1 MEKRMGRNLKIWFC
15 AVLGMLLGSSAFAQ
29 YNQYQFSHLDINN
42 GLPHNDVNCFYK
54 DAKGFLWL
62 GTMGGLARY
71 DGYSFKV
78 YRHRIKNKSTIS
90 DSDVRTITEGPD
102 EKLWI
107 ETRAGMDIYDP
118 VTEQF
123 DHDIK
128 PELHQFGVSESQ
140 ISLLRKG
147 RSGNFWF
154 VSAAT
159 GAYRYN
165 AGTGKTLRISHEV
178 RRDNSISA
186 SPIIDLAEDQ
196 KGNAWMIHADG
207 TLEVVSH
214 HTETVAQRIDLS
226 SKFSNRESDSYR
238 LFIDRQGLVW
248 IYDISTSTG
257 IYYFDPL
264 KGVLKKISK
273 SSSDV
278 RLNSDIVTGIVQDNN
293 DKIWIGTDHGG
304 INLIDKKD
312 FSVSYILNNENDS
325 KSLSQNSISSIYYD
339 NLGMV
344 WIGTFRK
351 GVNFYHP
358 NIIKFNLIKHSS
370 DPNSLI
376 YSDINRMVEDK
387 AGNIWIG
394 TNGKGLVYYNRK
406 NGQFTSYR
414 HDPANQNSLSHDA
427 IVAIYIDRF
436 EKLWIGTYTGGFD
449 YLDNGR
455 FVHYKYNAAD
465 PESLSDNK
473 VSDFLE
479 DSSGRFWIATM
490 GGGLNLF
497 DRNTKK
503 FRRYTQHE
511 QLISS
516 DYVFKVLE
524 DSHHNIWIGT
534 SYGMNVL
541 PKGGQHFIRMINNV
555 NKENSLV
562 NDNINSFIEDRKGY
576 IWIGTRD
583 GLSIYKPRNKVFQNY
598 TVENGLPDNNIMDI
612 QQDDHGDMWLSS
624 SNGLSRISVTYGG
637 KLSLVIKNFD
647 ENDGLQGKE
656 FNRIASVKLRS
667 GELAFGGADGI
678 NIFQPSLIKTYS
690 QPFKLFITDFQLF
703 NKSVTANAAVDGRVI
718 LRQSI
723 FDTRSLTLDHD
734 QNVFTI
740 EFASLNYIGPHKV
753 KHQYM
758 LEGFDKSWITADNN
772 LRKATYTNLD
782 PGTYVFKVRASSTED
797 IAKAVPVVLSIQI
810 LHPWYTSTLAY
821 IVYFLMIAG
830 ALYYFRHRGIQKLRQ
845 QFAAEQEKKEVQRLI
860 EQEKV
865 ESQRL
870 LDNERLEAMRFR
882 ELDAMKIKFLTNV
895 SHEFRTPLSL
905 ILAPIDKL
913 LKGGYDNQLKEQVS
927 LIQKNAK
934 RLLNLVNQLLDF
946 RKMELKEIK
955 LQKRP
960 GDIISFSRDI
970 TYSFKDIAEQK
981 NIQLTF
987 NAAYETLKV
996 NFDHDKIERILFNLL
1011 SNSFK
1016 FTLDNGKVNVSLDC
1030 IMIDQYM
1037 VEIRV
1042 RDTGIGVAK
1051 EKQEK
1056 IFESFFQNDIP
1067 DSIINQGSGIGL
1079 AITKEF
1085 VKLHGGE
1092 IFLESDEGVGSC
1104 FTILLPFEELRN
1116 QSQTAENF
1124 VDNLI
1129 AEEDLN
1135 GQSATVTISAKKA
1148 TVLLVEDDADLRFY
1162 LKDNLKE
1169 DFNVIEAGNGKD
1181 GWQKALFYH
1190 PSIIVS
1196 DISMPEMTGTELCKK
1211 IKADSRTTQIPVI
1224 LLTALT
1230 GEEQELMG
1238 LETGATDYMTKP
1250 FSFEILNSKI
1260 RNILIQQESYRK
1272 LYQKQVEVHPAAVEM
1287 ESPDEQFLQQV
1298 LQEIEKNIDNSNFSV
1313 DMLSSLM
1320 LISRVTLYK
1329 RIVALTGKTPLEFI
1343 KSYRLKR
1350 AAQLLEQGKLTVSQI
1365 CYKVGF
1371 KTTKNFVKSF
1381 KEEFDVLPSKYA
1393 EHRDQTPA

>member
-1 MEKRMGRNLKIWFC
+1 MGKKLKI
-15 AVLGMLLGSSAFAQ
+15 LILLGLCLFASVSTFAQ

-54 DAKGFLWL
+54 DDKGFLWL
-62 GTMGGLARY
+62 GTLSGLARF

-78 YRHRIKNKSTIS
+78 YKNRTKNKSTIS
-90 DSDVRTITEGPD
+90 DSDVRSIVQGPD
-102 EKLWI
+102 RKFFI
-107 ETRAGMDIYDP
+107 ETRAGMDLYDP
-118 VTEQF
+118 VTELF
-123 DHDIK
+123 DHNIQPQLSK
-128 PELHQFGVSESQ
+128 YGVPGMT
-140 ISLLRKG
+140 IRALKKG
-147 RSGNFWF
+147 NSGRFWF
-154 VSAAT
+154 ISPSSGLYKYDTVSK
-159 GAYRYN
+159 
-165 AGTGKTLRISHEV
+165 KTTYVAHKV
-178 RRDNSISA
+178 RKESSLSA
-186 SPIIDLAEDQ
+186 SPIIDLAED
-196 KGNAWMIHADG
+196 KEGNAWLIHSDG
-207 TLEVVSH
+207 KLEMLKKNSDV
-214 HTETVAQRIDLS
+214 VAQRIDLS
-226 SKFSNRESDSYR
+226 SKFSNKESDTYKI
-238 LFIDRQGLVW
+238 FIDKQGLIW

-257 IYYFDPL
+257 VYYFDPVKNEL
-264 KGVLKKISK
+264 NKISK
-273 SSSDV
+273 NSPV
-278 RLNSDIVTGIVQDNN
+278 VKLNSDIVTGIIQDNSDN
-293 DKIWIGTDHGG
+293 IWIGTDHGG
-304 INLIDKKD
+304 INLIDKKN
-312 FSVSYILNNENDS
+312 FSIRYILNNENDS

-339 NLGMV
+339 DLGMV

-351 GVNFYHP
+351 GINFYHP

-376 YSDINRMVEDK
+376 HSDVNRMVEDK

-394 TNGKGLVYYNRK
+394 TNGKGLVYYNRSTHK
-406 NGQFTSYR
+406 FTSYR
-414 HDPANQNSLSHDA
+414 HDPADNNSLSHDA

-449 YLDNGR
+449 YLDNGK
-455 FVHYKYNAAD
+455 FTHYKYNASD

-473 VSDFLE
+473 VADFLE
-479 DSSGRFWIATM
+479 DSSHRFWIGTM

-497 DRNTKK
+497 DRTTKK
-503 FRRYTQHE
+503 FKRYTQNLN
-511 QLISS
+511 LISS

-524 DSHHNIWIGT
+524 DSHQNIWTGT

-541 PKGGQHFIRMINNV
+541 PKGGTKFIRIINDPKDDNSLINN
-555 NKENSLV
+555 
-562 NDNINSFIEDRKGY
+562 NINSFIEDSKGY
-576 IWIGTRD
+576 LWIGTRD
-583 GLSIYKPRNKVFQNY
+583 GLSIYNLKTKTFFNY
-598 TVENGLPDNNIMDI
+598 TIENGLPDNNIMDI
-612 QQDDHGDMWLSS
+612 QEDNQGDFWVST
-624 SNGLSRISVTYGG
+624 SNGLSKISVKYGN
-637 KLSLVIKNFD
+637 KLNLVFKNFD

-656 FNRIASVKLRS
+656 FNRIASVKLKT
-667 GELAFGGADGI
+667 GELAFGGPDGI
-678 NIFQPSLIKTYS
+678 NIFQPSLIKSYNQT
-690 QPFKLFITDFQLF
+690 FKLFITDFQLF
-703 NKSVTANAAVDGRVI
+703 NKSVTANTAFDGRII
-718 LRQSI
+718 LKKSI
-723 FDTRSLTLDHD
+723 FDTKEITLDHD

-758 LEGFDKSWITADNN
+758 LEGFDKTWISADNT
-772 LRKATYTNLD
+772 LRRATYTNLD
-782 PGTYVFKVRASSTED
+782 PGDYVFKVRASSTEN
-797 IAKAVPVVLSIQI
+797 IADAVPVTLKIRI
-810 LHPWYTSTLAY
+810 LNPWYTSTVAY
-821 IVYFLMIAG
+821 ILYFLAIGG
-830 ALYYFRHRGIQKLRQ
+830 ALYYLRYRGIQKLKQ
-845 QFAAEQEKKEVQRLI
+845 QFAAEQEKLEVQRLI
-860 EQEKV
+860 EQEKI

-870 LDNERLEAMRFR
+870 LDNERLEAMRYR
-882 ELDAMKIKFLTNV
+882 DLDAMKIKFLTNV

-905 ILAPIDKL
+905 ILAPIDKI
-913 LKGGYDNQLKEQVS
+913 LKGTSDNLIKEQVA

-960 GDIISFSRDI
+960 GDIISFIRDI
-970 TYSFKDIAEQK
+970 TYSFKDLAEQK
-981 NIQLTF
+981 NILLTF
-987 NAAYETLKV
+987 NATYEKLDV

-1016 FTLDNGKVNVSLDC
+1016 FTLDNGKVNVSVDC
-1030 IMIDQYM
+1030 IMVDQYM
-1037 VEIRV
+1037 VEIKV
-1042 RDTGIGVAK
+1042 RDTGIGIPK
-1051 EKQEK
+1051 EKQDK

-1067 DSIINQGSGIGL
+1067 ESIINQGSGIGL

-1092 IFLESDEGVGSC
+1092 IFLESDENVGSC

-1116 QSQTAENF
+1116 QSNTTDSF
-1124 VDNLI
+1124 VDNVI
-1129 AEEDLN
+1129 VDEDALN
-1135 GQSATVTISAKKA
+1135 GQQANVTISSKKA

-1190 PSIIVS
+1190 PNIIVS
-1196 DISMPEMTGTELCKK
+1196 DISMPEMSGIELCKK
-1211 IKADSRTTQIPVI
+1211 IKGDSRTTQIPVV

-1238 LETGATDYMTKP
+1238 LETGANDYMTKP

-1260 RNILIQQESYRK
+1260 RNILVQQESFRK
-1272 LYQKQVEVHPAAVEM
+1272 LYQKQVEVQPATVEM

-1313 DMLSSLM
+1313 DILSSLM
-1320 LISRVTLYK
+1320 LVSRVTLYK

-1381 KEEFDVLPSKYA
+1381 KEEFDVLPSKYTENKDINA
-1393 EHRDQTPA
+1393 

>member
-1 MEKRMGRNLKIWFC
+1 MGRDLKILVC
-15 AVLGMLLGSSAFAQ
+15 LGLLLSYVPAFSQ

-54 DAKGFLWL
+54 DHKGFLWL
-62 GTMGGLARY
+62 GTMAGLARY

-78 YRHRIKNKSTIS
+78 YRHRIRNRSTIS
-90 DSDVRTITEGPD
+90 DSDVRNIAEGPD
-102 EKLWI
+102 QKLWI

-118 VTEQF
+118 ETETF
-123 DHDIK
+123 DHNVRPVLAGYGI
-128 PELHQFGVSESQ
+128 PENAVRLIE
-140 ISLLRKG
+140 KG
-147 RSGNFWF
+147 RSGLFWF
-154 VSAAT
+154 VSLTT
-159 GAYRYN
+159 GLYRYDP
-165 AGTGKTLRISHEV
+165 ATKKTDRIAHEI
-178 RRDNSISA
+178 RKDNSISA
-186 SPIIDLAEDQ
+186 SPVIDLEEDRA
-196 KGNAWMIHADG
+196 GNVWVIHADG
-207 TLEVVSH
+207 KLEMIRKGSGAVV
-214 HTETVAQRIDLS
+214 QRLDLL
-226 SKFSNRESDSYR
+226 SKFSNRESDTYK
-238 LFIDRQGLVW
+238 LFVDRQGLVW

-257 IYYFDPL
+257 IYYFDPSRNL
-264 KGVLKKISK
+264 LQKISK
-273 SSSDV
+273 SSPVV
-278 RLNSDIVTGIVQDNN
+278 RLNSDIVTGIVQDNKDN
-293 DKIWIGTDHGG
+293 IWIGTDHGG

-312 FSVSYILNNENDS
+312 FSVRYILNNEDDD
-325 KSLSQNSISSIYYD
+325 KSLSQSNISSIYYD
-339 NLGMV
+339 NLGIV

-351 GVNFYHP
+351 GINLYHP
-358 NIIKFNLIKHSS
+358 NIIKFNLVKHSS

-406 NGQFTSYR
+406 TQRFTSYR
-414 HDPANQNSLSHDA
+414 HDPANPNSLSHDA

-449 YLDNGR
+449 YLDNGK
-455 FVHYKYNAAD
+455 FVHFKYNAAD

-497 DRNTKK
+497 DRNNRK
-503 FRRYTQHE
+503 FRRLGQHKSE
-511 QLISS
+511 ISS
-516 DYVFKVLE
+516 DYVFKIVE
-524 DSHHNIWIGT
+524 DSKNNIWIGT

-541 PKGGQHFIRMINNV
+541 PKGKDGFIKMV
-555 NKENSLV
+555 NDPRNDNSLI
-562 NDNINSFIEDRKGY
+562 NDNINSFIEDSKGY
-576 IWIGTRD
+576 LWIGTRD
-583 GLSIYKPRNKVFQNY
+583 GLSVYNPATRRFYNY
-598 TVENGLPDNNIMDI
+598 TIENGLPDNNIMDI
-612 QQDDHGDMWLSS
+612 QEDNEGDFWVST
-624 SNGLSRISVTYGG
+624 SNGLSRISVRYNKG
-637 KLSLVIKNFD
+637 LSVIFKNFD

-656 FNRIASVKLRS
+656 FNRIASVKLS
-667 GELAFGGADGI
+667 TGELAFGGPDGI
-678 NIFQPSLIKTYS
+678 NIFQPSMIKTYD
-690 QPFKLFITDFQLF
+690 QPSKLFITDFQLF
-703 NKSVTANAAVDGRVI
+703 NKSVTANMEVDGRTI
-718 LRQSI
+718 LEKSI
-723 FDTRSLTLDHD
+723 FNTRDITLDHD

-758 LEGFDKSWITADNN
+758 LEGFDKAWITADNS

-782 PGTYVFKVRASSTED
+782 PGDYVFKVRASNTED
-797 IAKAVPVVLSIQI
+797 LSAAVPVTLHIRVLN
-810 LHPWYTSTLAY
+810 PWYTSTLAY
-821 IVYFLMIAG
+821 ILYVLAAG
-830 ALYYFRHRGIQKLRQ
+830 GTLYYFRYRGIQKLKM
-845 QFAAEQEKKEVQRLI
+845 QFAAEQERKETLRLI

-870 LDNERLEAMRFR
+870 LENERLEAMRYR

-913 LKGGYDNQLKEQVS
+913 LKGTFDMQVREQVS

-946 RKMELKEIK
+946 RKMELNEIK

-960 GDIISFSRDI
+960 GDVISFIRDI
-970 TYSFKDIAEQK
+970 TYSFRDLAEQK

-987 NAAYETLKV
+987 NSTYETLNV

-1016 FTLDNGKVNVSLDC
+1016 FTLDNGKVNVSVDC

-1042 RDTGIGVAK
+1042 RDTGIGIAK

-1056 IFESFFQNDIP
+1056 IFESFFQNDVP
-1067 DSIINQGSGIGL
+1067 ESIINQGSGIGL

-1092 IFLESDEGVGSC
+1092 IHLESDEDVGSC
-1104 FTILLPFEELRN
+1104 FTILLPFEELR
-1116 QSQTAENF
+1116 SQNPSAEHF

-1129 AEEDLN
+1129 ADEDL
-1135 GQSATVTISAKKA
+1135 STPHVPVAISARKA

-1190 PSIIVS
+1190 PNIVVS
-1196 DISMPEMTGTELCKK
+1196 DISMPGMSGTELCKK
-1211 IKADSRTTQIPVI
+1211 IKGDSRTAQVPVI

-1230 GEEQELMG
+1230 GEEQELTG
-1238 LETGATDYMTKP
+1238 LETGASDYMTKP

-1260 RNILIQQESYRK
+1260 RNNLAQQESFRK
-1272 LYQKQVEVHPAAVEM
+1272 LYQKQVAVQPAAVES
-1287 ESPDEQFLQQV
+1287 ERPDEQFLQQV

-1313 DMLSSLM
+1313 DMLSNLM
-1320 LISRVTLYK
+1320 LVSRVTLYK

-1350 AAQLLEQGKLTVSQI
+1350 AAQLLEQGRLTVSQI

-1371 KTTKNFVKSF
+1371 KTTKNFVRSF
-1381 KEEFDVLPSKYA
+1381 KEEFDMLPSKYA
-1393 EHRDQTPA
+1393 ERRDLTV

>member
-1 MEKRMGRNLKIWFC
+1 MQRKLKIGVCIW
-15 AVLGMLLGSSAFAQ
+15 LGMLLGITATAQ

-62 GTMGGLARY
+62 GTMAGLARY

-78 YRHRIKNKSTIS
+78 YRHRVRSKSTIS
-90 DSDVRTITEGPD
+90 DSDVRNIAEGPD
-102 EKLWI
+102 QKLWI
-107 ETRAGMDIYDP
+107 ETRAGLDIYDP
-118 VTEQF
+118 VTELF
-123 DHDIK
+123 DHNIQ
-128 PELHQFGVSESQ
+128 PELEKYGIPES
-140 ISLLRKG
+140 SVLTLKKG
-147 RSGNFWF
+147 QSGCFWF
-154 VSAAT
+154 ISETT
-159 GAYRYN
+159 GLYRYN
-165 AGTGKTLRISHEV
+165 PATKKTLRISHEI
-178 RRDNSISA
+178 RGENSISA
-186 SPIIDLAEDQ
+186 SPVVDLAED
-196 KGNAWMIHADG
+196 KAGNAWLIHAEG
-207 TLEVVSH
+207 TLELLKKG
-214 HTETVAQRIDLS
+214 TGTVTQRIDLS
-226 SKFSNRESDSYR
+226 SKFSNRESDTYR
-238 LFIDRQGLVW
+238 LFIDQQGLVW

-257 IYYFDPL
+257 VYYFDPAKNL
-264 KGVLKKISK
+264 LKKISK
-273 SSSDV
+273 NSADV
-278 RLNSDIVTGIVQDNN
+278 KLNSDIVTGIIQDNTG
-293 DKIWIGTDHGG
+293 KIWIGTDHGG

-312 FSVSYILNNENDS
+312 FSIRYLLNNEDDS

-358 NIIKFNLIKHSS
+358 NVIKFNLIKHSS

-376 YSDINRMVEDK
+376 YSDVNRMVEDK
-387 AGNIWIG
+387 LGNIWIG
-394 TNGKGLVYYNRK
+394 TNGRGLVYYNRK
-406 NGQFTSYR
+406 TNKFRSYR
-414 HDPANQNSLSHDA
+414 HDPDNPNSLSHDA

-449 YLDNGR
+449 YMDNGK
-455 FVHYKYNAAD
+455 FIHYKYNAAD
-465 PESLSDNK
+465 PQSLSDNK

-497 DRNTKK
+497 DRRSKK
-503 FRRYTQHE
+503 FKRYGQHD
-511 QLISS
+511 QQISS
-516 DYVFKVLE
+516 DYVFKVIE
-524 DSHHNIWIGT
+524 DSKHNIWIGT

-541 PKGGQHFIRMINNV
+541 PKGGTKFVRMINNA
-555 NKENSLV
+555 NNDNSLV
-562 NDNINSFIEDRKGY
+562 NDNINSFIEDSKGY
-576 IWIGTRD
+576 LWIGTRD
-583 GLSIYKPRNKVFQNY
+583 GLSIYNPDTRTFYNY
-598 TVENGLPDNNIMDI
+598 TVESGLPDNNIMDI
-612 QQDDHGDMWLSS
+612 QEDDSGDFWVST
-624 SNGLSRISVTYGG
+624 SNGLSRISVDYKK
-637 KLSLVIKNFD
+637 KLGIIFKNFD

-656 FNRIASVKLRS
+656 FNRIASVKLKT

-678 NIFQPSLIKTYS
+678 NIFHPADIKTYS
-690 QPFKLFITDFQLF
+690 HAFKLFITDFQLF
-703 NKSVTANAAVDGRVI
+703 NKSVTANAAIDGRVI
-718 LRQSI
+718 LKQSI
-723 FDTRSLTLDHD
+723 FDTRNITLSHD
-734 QNVFTI
+734 QNVFSI

-758 LEGFDKSWITADNN
+758 LEGFDKTWILADNN

-782 PGTYVFKVRASSTED
+782 PGDYVFKVRASSTED
-797 IAKAVPVVLSIQI
+797 LSKAIPVTLNIRI

-821 IVYFLMIAG
+821 ILYFLLGAA
-830 ALYYFRHRGIQKLRQ
+830 ALYYFRHRGIRKLKL
-845 QFAAEQEKKEVQRLI
+845 QFAAEQEKKEIQRLI

-865 ESQRL
+865 ESQRY
-870 LDNERLEAMRFR
+870 R

-913 LKGGYDNQLKEQVS
+913 LKGSYDHQLKEQVS

-960 GDIISFSRDI
+960 GDIISFIRDI

-981 NIQLTF
+981 NIQLSF
-987 NAAYETLKV
+987 NAAYEMLKV

-1016 FTLDNGKVNVSLDC
+1016 FTLDNGKINVSVDC
-1030 IMIDQYM
+1030 IMEDQYM

-1042 RDTGIGVAK
+1042 RDSGIGIAK
-1051 EKQEK
+1051 EKQDK

-1104 FTILLPFEELRN
+1104 FTILLPFEELRE
-1116 QSQTAENF
+1116 QKSGPENF

-1129 AEEDLN
+1129 AEESLD
-1135 GQSATVTISAKKA
+1135 GSQTVQVTISSKKA
-1148 TVLLVEDDADLRFY
+1148 TVMLVEDDADLRFY

-1169 DFNVIEAGNGKD
+1169 DFNVIEAGNGKE

-1196 DISMPEMTGTELCKK
+1196 DISMPEMTGIELCKK
-1211 IKADSRTTQIPVI
+1211 IRSDSRTMQIPVI

-1230 GEEQELMG
+1230 GEEQELTG

-1260 RNILIQQESYRK
+1260 RNILVQQDSFRK
-1272 LYQKQVEVHPAAVEM
+1272 LYQKQVEVQPLTVEI

-1298 LQEIEKNIDNSNFSV
+1298 LQEIERNIDNSNFSV
-1313 DMLSSLM
+1313 DMLSNL
-1320 LISRVTLYK
+1320 LLVSRVTLYK

-1381 KEEFDVLPSKYA
+1381 KEEFGVLPSKYA
-1393 EHRDQTPA
+1393 EHSNQ

>member
-1 MEKRMGRNLKIWFC
+1 MERRIKKLIC
-15 AVLGMLLGSSAFAQ
+15 ALLLLLCGHIASAQ

-54 DAKGFLWL
+54 DNKGFLWM
-62 GTMGGLARY
+62 GTMAGLARY

-90 DSDVRTITEGPD
+90 DSDVRTITEGP
-102 EKLWI
+102 EQKLWI

-118 VTEQF
+118 VTELF
-123 DHDIK
+123 NHDIK
-128 PELHQFGVSESQ
+128 PELHKYGVTESTVR
-140 ISLLRKG
+140 LLRKG
-147 RSGNFWF
+147 GSGFFWF
-154 VSAAT
+154 VSPST
-159 GAYRYN
+159 GLYKYDPVSK
-165 AGTGKTLRISHEV
+165 KTIRIAHEV
-178 RRDNSISA
+178 RGENTISA
-186 SPIIDLAEDQ
+186 SPIIDLTED
-196 KGNAWMIHADG
+196 KEGNAWMIHADG
-207 TLEVVSH
+207 TLEMLRED
-214 HTETVAQRIDLS
+214 TETITQRIDLS
-226 SKFSNRESDSYR
+226 SKFSNRESDTYR
-238 LFIDRQGLVW
+238 LFIDRQGLIW

-257 IYYFDPL
+257 VYYFDPAS
-264 KGVLKKISK
+264 GALKKISK
-273 SSSDV
+273 NSADV
-278 RLNSDIVTGIVQDNN
+278 KLNSDIVTGLIQDKDNN
-293 DKIWIGTDHGG
+293 IWIGTDHGG
-304 INLIDKKD
+304 INLINKKD
-312 FSVSYILNNENDS
+312 FSIRYVLNNENDS

-339 NLGMV
+339 NLGIV

-351 GVNFYHP
+351 GINFYHP

-387 AGNIWIG
+387 AGNMWIG

-406 NGQFTSYR
+406 THKFTSYR
-414 HDPANQNSLSHDA
+414 HDPANPNSLSHDA

-449 YLDNGR
+449 YMDNGK
-455 FVHYKYNAAD
+455 FVHYKYDASD
-465 PESLSDNK
+465 PQSLSDNK

-479 DSSGRFWIATM
+479 DSRKRFWISTM

-497 DRNTKK
+497 DRETQK
-503 FRRYTQHE
+503 FKRYNQHNG
-511 QLISS
+511 LISS
-516 DYVFKVLE
+516 DYVFKIIE
-524 DSHHNIWIGT
+524 DTKGNIWIGT
-534 SYGMNVL
+534 SYGMNIL
-541 PKGGQHFIRMINNV
+541 PAGSSKFVRIINDPKND
-555 NKENSLV
+555 NSLI
-562 NDNINSFIEDRKGY
+562 NDNINSFIEDSRGY

-583 GLSIYKPRNKVFQNY
+583 GLSIYNLKAKTFYNY
-598 TVENGLPDNNIMDI
+598 TIENGLPDNNIMDI
-612 QQDDHGDMWLSS
+612 QEDNHGDFWVST
-624 SNGLSRISVTYGG
+624 SNGLSRISVSY
-637 KLSLVIKNFD
+637 KKKPVLIFKNFD
-647 ENDGLQGKE
+647 ENDGLQGRE
-656 FNRIASVKLRS
+656 FNRIASVKLS
-667 GELAFGGADGI
+667 TGELAFGGPDGI
-678 NIFQPSLIKTYS
+678 NIFQPSLIKTYD
-690 QPFKLFITDFQLF
+690 QPSKLFITDFQLF
-703 NKSVTANAAVDGRVI
+703 NKSVTANMEADGRVI
-718 LRQSI
+718 LDKSI
-723 FDTRSLTLDHD
+723 FDTRSLTLNHD
-734 QNVFTI
+734 QNVFSI

-758 LEGFDKSWITADNN
+758 LEGFDKTWITADNN
-772 LRKATYTNLD
+772 LRKATYTNLA
-782 PGTYVFKVRASSTED
+782 PGDYVFKVRASNTENM
-797 IAKAVPVVLSIQI
+797 AQATPVTLKIRI
-810 LHPWYTSTLAY
+810 LNPWYTSTLAY
-821 IVYFLMIAG
+821 IMYFLAIGG
-830 ALYYFRHRGIQKLRQ
+830 ALYYFRHRGIQKLRM
-845 QFAAEQEKKEVQRLI
+845 QFTAEQEKKEVQRLI

-870 LDNERLEAMRFR
+870 LDNERMEAMRYR

-913 LKGGYDNQLKEQVS
+913 LKGSYDKDIKEQVS

-955 LQKRP
+955 LQKQS
-960 GDIISFSRDI
+960 GDIISFIRDI

-987 NAAYETLKV
+987 NATYENLKV

-1037 VEIRV
+1037 IEIKV

-1067 DSIINQGSGIGL
+1067 ESIINQGSGIGL

-1085 VKLHGGE
+1085 VRLHKGE
-1092 IFLESDEGVGSC
+1092 IFLESDEDIGSC

-1116 QSQTAENF
+1116 QGHAPDKF

-1129 AEEDLN
+1129 ADDEP
-1135 GQSATVTISAKKA
+1135 GGHPVSPVTISAKKA

-1190 PSIIVS
+1190 PNIIVS
-1196 DISMPEMTGTELCKK
+1196 DISMPEMSGIELCKK
-1211 IKADSRTTQIPVI
+1211 IKGDSRTMQIPVI

-1230 GEEQELMG
+1230 GEEQELTG
-1238 LETGATDYMTKP
+1238 LETGANDYMTKP

-1260 RNILIQQESYRK
+1260 RNILIQQESFRK
-1272 LYQKQVEVHPAAVEM
+1272 LYQKQVEVQPAAVEI

-1313 DMLSSLM
+1313 DMLSSL
-1320 LISRVTLYK
+1320 LLVSRVTLYK

-1350 AAQLLEQGKLTVSQI
+1350 AAQLLEQGKLTVSQV

-1381 KEEFDVLPSKYA
+1381 KEEFDILPSKYA
-1393 EHRDQTPA
+1393 ERVS

>member
-1 MEKRMGRNLKIWFC
+1 MGHNLKI
-15 AVLGMLLGSSAFAQ
+15 LLLVGIGLLFTSLSSYAQ
-29 YNQYQFSHLDINN
+29 YNQYQFSHLDIDN

-54 DAKGFLWL
+54 DDKGFVWF
-62 GTMGGLARY
+62 GTLAGLARF
-71 DGYSFKV
+71 DGYSFKI
-78 YRHRIKNKSTIS
+78 YRHRIKNRSTLS
-90 DSDVRTITEGPD
+90 DSDVRSITQGPD
-102 EKLWI
+102 HKLWI
-107 ETRAGMDIYDP
+107 ETRAGMDVYDP
-118 VTEQF
+118 VTELF
-123 DHDIK
+123 DHNIQ
-128 PELHQFGVSESQ
+128 PELSKYGIPGTS
-140 ISLLRKG
+140 IRALKKG
-147 RSGNFWF
+147 GSGAFWF
-154 VSAAT
+154 ISPASGLYKYDPV
-159 GAYRYN
+159 
-165 AGTGKTLRISHEV
+165 TGKTNYISHKV
-178 RRDNSISA
+178 RKESSLSA
-186 SPIIDLAEDQ
+186 SPIIDLAED
-196 KGNAWMIHADG
+196 KSGNAWLIHSDG
-207 TLEVVSH
+207 KLELLDKHTDLVVH
-214 HTETVAQRIDLS
+214 RIDLS
-226 SKFSNRESDSYR
+226 TKFSNKESDTYK
-238 LFIDRQGLVW
+238 LFIDRQGLIW

-257 IYYFDPL
+257 IYYFDPV
-264 KGVLKKISK
+264 KNVLNKISK
-273 SSSDV
+273 NSPV
-278 RLNSDIVTGIVQDNN
+278 LKLNSDIVTGIIQDNN
-293 DKIWIGTDHGG
+293 NNIWIGTDHGG
-304 INLIDKKD
+304 INLIDKKN
-312 FSVSYILNNENDS
+312 FSIRYILNNENDN

-351 GVNFYHP
+351 GINFYHP

-376 YSDINRMVEDK
+376 HSDVNRMVEDK

-394 TNGKGLVYYNRK
+394 TNGKGLVYYNRSTDK
-406 NGQFTSYR
+406 FTSYR
-414 HDPANQNSLSHDA
+414 HDPSNSNSLSHDA

-449 YLDNGR
+449 YLDNGK
-455 FVHYKYNAAD
+455 FTHYKYNALD

-479 DSSGRFWIATM
+479 DSSNRFWISTM

-497 DRNTKK
+497 NRTTKK
-503 FRRYTQHE
+503 FKRYTQNLS
-511 QLISS
+511 LISS
-516 DYVFKVLE
+516 DYIFKVLE
-524 DSHHNIWIGT
+524 DSHQNIWAGT
-534 SYGMNVL
+534 SYGMNIL
-541 PKGGQHFIRMINNV
+541 PKGSTKFIKIVNDPKNDNSLINN
-555 NKENSLV
+555 
-562 NDNINSFIEDRKGY
+562 NINSFIEDSKGY
-576 IWIGTRD
+576 LWIGTRD
-583 GLSIYKPRNKVFQNY
+583 GLSIYNPKTKTFYNY
-598 TVENGLPDNNIMDI
+598 TIENGLPDNNIMDI
-612 QQDDHGDMWLSS
+612 QEDNQGDFWVST
-624 SNGLSRISVTYGG
+624 SNGLSKISITYN
-637 KLSLVIKNFD
+637 KNLHLIFKNFD

-656 FNRIASVKLRS
+656 FNRIASVKLKT
-667 GELAFGGADGI
+667 GELAFGGPDGI
-678 NIFQPSLIKTYS
+678 NIFQPSSIKSYN
-690 QPFKLFITDFQLF
+690 QNFKLFITDFQLF
-703 NKSVTANAAVDGRVI
+703 NKSVTANTAIDGRVI
-718 LRQSI
+718 LKKSI
-723 FDTRSLTLDHD
+723 FDTKELTLNHD

-758 LEGFDKSWITADNN
+758 LEGFDKTWISADNT
-772 LRKATYTNLD
+772 LRKATYTNLA
-782 PGTYVFKVRASSTED
+782 PGDYVFKVRASSTENISD
-797 IAKAVPVVLSIQI
+797 AKPVTLKIRI
-810 LHPWYTSTLAY
+810 LNPWYTSTLAY
-821 IVYFLMIAG
+821 ILYFLAIGG
-830 ALYYFRHRGIQKLRQ
+830 ALYYFRYRGIQNLKQ
-845 QFAAEQEKKEVQRLI
+845 QFAAEQEKQKVQRLI
-860 EQEKV
+860 EQEKI

-870 LDNERLEAMRFR
+870 LDNERLEAMRYR
-882 ELDAMKIKFLTNV
+882 DLDAMKIKFLTNV

-905 ILAPIDKL
+905 ILAPIDKI
-913 LKGGYDNQLKEQVS
+913 LKGSSDNLIKEQVS
-927 LIQKNAK
+927 LIQKNAR

-960 GDIISFSRDI
+960 GDIISFIRDI
-970 TYSFKDIAEQK
+970 TYSFKDLAEQK

-987 NAAYETLKV
+987 NAGYEKLDV

-1016 FTLDNGKVNVSLDC
+1016 FTLDNGKVNVSADC

-1037 VEIRV
+1037 VEIKV
-1042 RDTGIGVAK
+1042 RDTGIGIPK

-1067 DSIINQGSGIGL
+1067 ESIINQGSGIGL

-1092 IFLESDEGVGSC
+1092 IFLESDENIGSC

-1116 QSQTAENF
+1116 QSNPKDNF
-1124 VDNLI
+1124 IDNVI
-1129 AEEDLN
+1129 ADDEALN
-1135 GQSATVTISAKKA
+1135 NQHANVTISSKKA

-1190 PSIIVS
+1190 PNIIVS
-1196 DISMPEMTGTELCKK
+1196 DISMPEMTGIELCKK
-1211 IKADSRTTQIPVI
+1211 IKSDSRTTQIPVV

-1230 GEEQELMG
+1230 GEEQELTG
-1238 LETGATDYMTKP
+1238 LETGANDYMTKP

-1260 RNILIQQESYRK
+1260 RNILIQQESFRK
-1272 LYQKQVEVHPAAVEM
+1272 LYQKQVEVQPATVEV

-1313 DMLSSLM
+1313 DILSSLM
-1320 LISRVTLYK
+1320 LVSRVTLYK

-1381 KEEFDVLPSKYA
+1381 KEEFDVLPSKYTENKDITA
-1393 EHRDQTPA
+1393 L